1 MLPAIFFAPNEARVT
16 RYILPLFFGIL
27 GTVVLVSLGTWQ
39 VQRLTWKTGVLAEID
54 ARIASDP
61 VAVPVQP
68 DPEEDRFLPVTARGT
83 ITNEELH
90 VLASTRDVGAVYR
103 VIAAFEIEDGRRLL
117 LDRGWIK
124 TPQKN
129 AARAPVEATIVGNL
143 HWPDEIDN
151 YTPDNDLAG
160 NIWFARDVD
169 TMAAALTTE
178 PVLIVL
184 RDTSENDPP
193 VTPLPLDSAGIPN
206 DHLEYVVTWYGL
218 AIVWVIMTLYY
229 LRRLRKTKKA

>member
-1 MLPAIFFAPNEARVT
+1 MLPAIFFAPDEALVT

-68 DPEEDRFLPVTARGT
+68 DPEKDRFLPVTARGT

-103 VIAAFEIEDGRRLL
+103 VIAAFETEDGRRLL

-124 TPQKN
+124 TPRKN
-129 AARAPVEATIVGNL
+129 MARAPVEATIEGNL
-143 HWPDEIDN
+143 HWPDEIDS
-151 YTPDNDLAG
+151 YTPENDLAG

-169 TMAAALTTE
+169 TMAAALATE

-184 RDTSENDPP
+184 RTTSENDPP

-218 AIVWVIMTLYY
+218 AIVWVIMTFYY